1 MSILRYGRDIPSF
14 TKNLRREMEWT
25 QWDLAHQLGVHAQYV
40 SNVERGKMK
49 TYLSFASLLYTI
61 CPADRKNYLQD
72 LISDS
77 AATNAVRR
85 LDQRVKLVKKNKR
98 KGGKC

>member
-1 MSILRYGRDIPSF
+1 MSILKFGRDIPSF
-14 TKNLRREMEWT
+14 TRRLRQDEGWT
-25 QWDLAHQLGVHAQYV
+25 QLELATQIGVHPQYV
-40 SNVERGKMK
+40 SNVERGRMK

-61 CPADRKNYLQD
+61 CPKDRQKFLQD

-85 LDQRVKLVKKNKR
+85 LNQRAKLMKQKKS
-98 KGGKC
+98 